1 MTNKGMDDDKKRK
14 GRAGHTVSALIKVEN
29 VSDGDHYGSEKTLV
43 VALELALIKDLYLY
57 LGRFLD
63 GSGEGG

>member
-1 MTNKGMDDDKKRK
+1 VYDLAVRARLEFAVLDD
-14 GRAGHTVSALIKVEN
+14 VSALIKVEN
-29 VSDGDHYGSEKTLV
+29 VSDGDYYGSEKTLV

-63 GSGEGG
+63 G